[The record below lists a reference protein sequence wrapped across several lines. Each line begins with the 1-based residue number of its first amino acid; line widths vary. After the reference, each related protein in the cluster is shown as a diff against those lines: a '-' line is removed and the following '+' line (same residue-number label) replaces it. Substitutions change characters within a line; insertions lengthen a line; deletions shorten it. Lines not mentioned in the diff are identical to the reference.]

1 MRHLPFS
8 GLQPLAIGAKDM
20 NKKQSNVL
28 VNVGRDERFLS
39 LTAGAILVLYGL
51 GKLPLSAVT
60 LIGTGAY
67 LVYRGFTGRCKVYEL
82 GGIDTAVDLPHDF
95 QTQTNALNG
104 DRVPRTIER
113 GDVVTEAGWESF
125 PTSDPPSWT
134 MGVEEQS

>member
-1 MRHLPFS
+1 
-8 GLQPLAIGAKDM
+8 M
-20 NKKQSNVL
+20 NNKQSKVV

-39 LTAGAILVLYGL
+39 LTAGAVLVLYGL

-67 LVYRGFTGRCKVYEL
+67 LVYRGFTGHCKVYEL
-82 GGIDTAVDLPHDF
+82 GGIDTAVDLLQPLF
-95 QTQTNALNG
+95 SNTLNG
-104 DRVPRTIER
+104 GSVPRSVER
-113 GDVVTEAGWESF
+113 GDEVTEAGWESF

>member
-1 MRHLPFS
+1 
-8 GLQPLAIGAKDM
+8 M
-20 NKKQSNVL
+20 NKKQSKVV

-39 LTAGAILVLYGL
+39 LTAGAVLVLYGL

-67 LVYRGFTGRCKVYEL
+67 LVYRGFTGHCKVYEL
-82 GGIDTAVDLPHDF
+82 GGIDTAVDLLQPLF
-95 QTQTNALNG
+95 SNTLNG
-104 DRVPRTIER
+104 DGVPRSVER

-134 MGVEEQS
+134 MGVEEQAEEV